1 MEIER
6 IGEDCREEVEALLLP
21 HKMENKTLISIIVP
35 AYNEEDN
42 LSASVEKIGEI
53 LAKLQDRYSFELLFV
68 NDGSRDKTL
77 GLLRQLHQKHPW
89 VHYLSFSRNFG
100 HMSALRCGYDHA
112 RGAAV
117 ICMDADLQ
125 HPPSY
130 IPVFLEKWAEGYE
143 IVFTSRQDDE
153 KTGWFKRVSSKYFY
167 GLMNRFSDVRI
178 EPGAA
183 DFRLLDRK
191 VVDLIRQSQ
200 EIDLFIR
207 GFIPWVGFHQYII
220 PYTPDPRFA
229 GQSKYTLRKMLR
241 LALNGITAFSVRPL
255 RIATI
260 LGVII
265 SGLAFLYAFY
275 AVYAHFI
282 LKETVQGWTSV
293 LLSVLI
299 MGGLQLLTL
308 GIIGEYLGRLFMQA
322 KGRPPYIVQETSLP
336 PSNPAS

>member
-1 MEIER
+1 
-6 IGEDCREEVEALLLP
+6 
-21 HKMENKTLISIIVP
+21 MENKTLVSIILP
-35 AYNEEDN
+35 AFNEEEN
-42 LSASVEKIGEI
+42 LAVAVQKIAESVRPITSHF
-53 LAKLQDRYSFELLFV
+53 AFELLFV
-68 NDGSRDKTL
+68 NDGSSDKTL
-77 GLLRQLHQKHPW
+77 SLLRQLHQQYPDF

-112 RGAAV
+112 RGQAV

-125 HPPSY
+125 HPPQY
-130 IPVFLEKWAEGYE
+130 IPVFLEKWQEGYE

-191 VVDLIRQSQ
+191 VVDLIRDSQ
-200 EIDLFIR
+200 ETDLFIR
-207 GFIPWVGFHQYII
+207 GFIPWVGFRQFNI
-220 PYTPDPRFA
+220 PYVPEKRFA
-229 GQSKYTLRKMLR
+229 GQSKYTLKKMLR

-255 RIATI
+255 RIATF
-260 LGVII
+260 LGVCI
-265 SGLAFLYAFY
+265 SGLAFVYAIY

-308 GIIGEYLGRLFMQA
+308 GIIGEYLGRLFIQA
-322 KGRPPYIVQETSLP
+322 KGRPPYIVQESSLP
-336 PSNPAS
+336 PSK

>member
-1 MEIER
+1 
-6 IGEDCREEVEALLLP
+6 
-21 HKMENKTLISIIVP
+21 MENKTLISIIVP
-35 AYNEEDN
+35 AFNEEEN
-42 LSASVEKIGEI
+42 LAVTVQKIVEK
-53 LAKLQDRYSFELLFV
+53 LANLGDQYSFELLFV
-68 NDGSRDKTL
+68 NDGSSDKTL
-77 GLLRQLHQKHPW
+77 SLLRQLHQKYPDL

-112 RGAAV
+112 RGQAV

-125 HPPSY
+125 HPPAY

-153 KTGWFKRVSSKYFY
+153 KTGWFKRLSSKYFY
-167 GLMNRFSDVRI
+167 RLMNRFSDVSI

-200 EIDLFIR
+200 ETDLFIR
-207 GFIPWVGFHQYII
+207 GFIPWVGFRQFMI
-220 PYTPDPRFA
+220 PYTPDKRFA
-229 GQSKYTLRKMLR
+229 GQSKYTFKKMLR

-255 RIATI
+255 RIATF
-260 LGVII
+260 LGVCI
-265 SGLAFLYAFY
+265 SGFAFLYAMY
-275 AVYAHFI
+275 ALYAHLV

-293 LLSVLI
+293 LISVLV

-308 GIIGEYLGRLFMQA
+308 GIIGEYLGRLFIQA
-322 KGRPPYIVQETSLP
+322 KGRPPYIVQESSLP
-336 PSNPAS
+336 PTPSRS